1 MPDVT
6 APARATAASGNTPMP
21 GASPAA
27 GPVHVMGVW
36 YKPASAVTGQNTN
49 TRQLR
54 LRNATTPADVATL
67 QLNAGTN
74 LTTGWNRI
82 PLASAPPVLAA
93 INAQTLQWESNA
105 IGTGLADPGGTVKV
119 RWSRTR
125 TLAERTATDH
135 VGRSI
140 ITDPELSMDVDVP
153 PEPGEVP

>member
-1 MPDVT
+1 
-6 APARATAASGNTPMP
+6 MP
-21 GASPAA
+21 GANPAA

-49 TRQLR
+49 TRLLR
-54 LRNATTPADVATL
+54 LQNATTPATVATL

-82 PLASAPPVLAA
+82 PLSSPAPVLAA
-93 INAQTLQWESNA
+93 INAQTLQWESTA
-105 IGTGLADPGGTVKV
+105 VGTGLADPGGIVKV
-119 RWSRTR
+119 RWARTR
-125 TLAERTATDH
+125 SLAERTTTDH
-135 VGRSI
+135 AGRSI